1 MPGSPP
7 ISVTLP
13 MTIPPP
19 RTRSSSLI
27 AGHDAA
33 FFLGGAD
40 AFQLLRHKAC
50 LPRYTRRSGGLAG
63 GRFGRLGYD
72 ILGHG
77 IPRAAGRAAPQPAG
91 AGLAALGADVDGF
104 EFLFGHGFLLKVDTS
119 FIIAQNTPGGKY
131 AQYKNICS
139 RKSAILITDLTAEEC
154 GTPHGNN
161 ERIRVETVGR
171 AVRFLR
177 PFDAPVLR
185 KIGIKKVQ
193 PFCKACTFLWVA
205 IRRGGVLD
213 ARRTNWNLFGRFYYP
228 FIKKFHLFIRMKP
241 MLSIFHNRKC

>member
-7 ISVTLP
+7 ISVTAAQDP
-13 MTIPPP
+13 VQFAD
-19 RTRSSSLI
+19 

-63 GRFGRLGYD
+63 GCFGRLGYD

-104 EFLFGHGFLLKVDTS
+104 EFLFGHGCLLKVDTP

-139 RKSAILITDLTAEEC
+139 RKGAILITDLTAEEC

-171 AVRFLR
+171 A
-177 PFDAPVLR
+177 A
-185 KIGIKKVQ
+185 
-193 PFCKACTFLWVA
+193 
-205 IRRGGVLD
+205 
-213 ARRTNWNLFGRFYYP
+213 RFYVR
-228 FIKKFHLFIRMKP
+228 LMRQ
-241 MLSIFHNRKC
+241 C

>member
-19 RTRSSSLI
+19 RTRSSSLMPVTMRLFSSVVLMLFSFCGTRLVCPVTRG
-27 AGHDAA
+27 AAAALPEDA
-33 FFLGGAD
+33 
-40 AFQLLRHKAC
+40 
-50 LPRYTRRSGGLAG
+50 LAG
-63 GRFGRLGYD
+63 SATTSSVMVF
-72 ILGHG
+72 HA
-77 IPRAAGRAAPQPAG
+77 PPGRAAPQPAG

-104 EFLFGHGFLLKVDTS
+104 EFFFGHGCLLKVDTL

-171 AVRFLR
+171 AV
-177 PFDAPVLR
+177 
-185 KIGIKKVQ
+185 K
-193 PFCKACTFLWVA
+193 
-205 IRRGGVLD
+205 
-213 ARRTNWNLFGRFYYP
+213 FYVR
-228 FIKKFHLFIRMKP
+228 LMRQ
-241 MLSIFHNRKC
+241 C